1 MDNDIGD
8 KIRVGVSSCLLGNDV
23 RFNGA
28 NAHKKLV
35 SQELGELFDYHV
47 VCPEMT
53 AGFGVPREPIYLESA
68 AGKIRVITTDSKVD
82 VTEALD
88 KGCQKVLTG
97 LPSLSGFILKKASPS
112 CGQETV
118 KLYSEKKGIIH
129 NKADGRFVEALRK
142 QDPLMPIEDEG
153 RLNDPYLKEHFIKRV
168 FLTAEAKHVVTKAKD
183 FKVLQAFH
191 TRHKIMLR
199 LHHPVNQKVL
209 GRLVADNSRE
219 DFEAVKVEY
228 LEVFLQSFQ
237 KVAERGNHHTVL
249 QRILREINKLISDEE
264 RADLQVKLKRF
275 YDGILPLAV
284 PFEMVQHYLTRY
296 KIDFLAQ
303 QSYLNLY
310 PHSLGLMSKM

>member
-1 MDNDIGD
+1 MNH
-8 KIRVGVSSCLLGNDV
+8 KIKVGVSSCLLGNNV

-35 SQELGELFDYHV
+35 SQELAELFDYHV
-47 VCPEMT
+47 LCPEIT
-53 AGFGVPREPIYLESA
+53 AGFGVPREPIYLEGV
-68 AGKIRVITTDSKVD
+68 AGKIRVMTTDTKID
-82 VTEALD
+82 VTNNLK
-88 KGCQKVLTG
+88 KGCQKVLTD
-97 LPSLSGFILKKASPS
+97 LPSLSGFILKKSSPS
-112 CGQETV
+112 CGQESV
-118 KLYSEKKGIIH
+118 KIYSKKKGIIH
-129 NKADGRFVEALRK
+129 TKADGKFVESLK
-142 QDPLMPIEDEG
+142 EKYPLMPIEDEG
-153 RLNDPYLKEHFIKRV
+153 RLNDPYLKEHFIKRI
-168 FLTAEAKHVVTKAKD
+168 FLTAEAKNAVTKAKD

-199 LHHPVNQKVL
+199 LHHPVNQKIL
-209 GRLVADNSRE
+209 GRLVADNCRE
-219 DFEAVKVEY
+219 DFEAVKAEY

-284 PFEMVQHYLTRY
+284 PFEMVQHYLTHY